1 MEELGEAFFISHFTK
16 DMIGIHPPRFCFK
29 CYFVIKLNLRRGNY
43 VSLIPVSWSSHTDAS
58 CKTCIRRDKKSKG
71 GRPQKAKKYGRP
83 KSLVTTVEDVYSLNS
98 SKPIPPAI
106 EKMVSHVIA
115 IKMEQS
121 VNKTIKFK
129 SGGPHPLTLA
139 SISVAR
145 KESHTVTKRTLRA
158 RTTQSKE
165 LLQIISGGSNN
176 AIAAQ
181 TTHMIKSVDSA
192 IREEIVENF
201 KSVNIPADH
210 VASMKASLNLPW
222 NQLQDIRRCKNF

>member
-1 MEELGEAFFISHFTK
+1 
-16 DMIGIHPPRFCFK
+16 
-29 CYFVIKLNLRRGNY
+29 
-43 VSLIPVSWSSHTDAS
+43 
-58 CKTCIRRDKKSKG
+58 
-71 GRPQKAKKYGRP
+71 
-83 KSLVTTVEDVYSLNS
+83 
-98 SKPIPPAI
+98 
-106 EKMVSHVIA
+106 MVSHIIA

-121 VNKTIKFK
+121 VNKTIQFK

-145 KESHTVTKRTLRA
+145 KESHTDTKRPLRA

-165 LLQIISGGSNN
+165 LLQIISEGSNN

-222 NQLQDIRRCKNF
+222 NQLQDIRRWLKTFKVNLSSEKNAREVVKEWVGEGVRCEEVPATVNKYEKNFYRTTSMVLLVQFSWLCVELFIRLRIK